1 MSNDN
6 SDDSIDFDIED
17 IFEEEVVQ
25 EIEIEEFEL
34 DEILPDSIEDD
45 EDESVSTVTLS
56 SKPLSD
62 ESLSSELEQSEP
74 SSSDS
79 VSHEPDS
86 VKSTPSESLPS
97 DSVSKESKS
106 GKSVPSET
114 SSSDSGSDEPES
126 DKSTSSKSSSNG
138 SEADEPES
146 VKSTPSK
153 SSSNDSDADEPDSVK
168 STPNESLS
176 SDSVSNE
183 TRSGKSVPS
192 ETSSSDSDSDESK
205 SVKSTP
211 SESSSTDSVS
221 DEPSSLKST
230 TSKLSSNGSVA
241 DESNPR
247 KSRATEPA
255 SSRAKDS
262 EPAFSESTSNELKT
276 NKPTPI
282 ESEQNQSREE
292 MVVMEP
298 ETSNQDSK
306 TVTVESEPFVEV
318 TEISE
323 SVAATE
329 ETKAEVERRIM
340 SASRELDSLVRDVVQ
355 QDSNSLAATELD
367 IMQAKNYLSM
377 HKLRQA
383 KNSVKRA
390 EEALVNLEED
400 VLYLRRSIAML
411 HRLLKEKK
419 IDRIEAEN
427 ILLGLRK
434 ATSAAEIGDVGQ
446 AATEIE
452 FLVDDLIGGNTST
465 LNPFFFRHFWLG
477 VDTRWPAGGDTGVL
491 LVRLIND
498 GPIAMPAMR
507 LSPPVPEGWS
517 SIPTTVDLPIIAPG
531 GNLPLRFDIKS
542 EGRYGADEIPL
553 SRKLA
558 VSTGYEMRSGEIM
571 VTIRA
576 QNRSMEPL
584 SDVILSP
591 WLPPGYTTA
600 KVPFVERLS
609 PDEVAIIRMPLTID
623 MGTGGR
629 S

>member
-1 MSNDN
+1 MSEEKSEDGINFDL
-6 SDDSIDFDIED
+6 DDILDEEVVEEIQIED
-17 IFEEEVVQ
+17 IEMENESSDGDSMGEEDGSGVSFQDQVREYMMGLEDETFEQPPAQVEEEPVETPQPELQ
-25 EIEIEEFEL
+25 EAPEEI
-34 DEILPDSIEDD
+34 I
-45 EDESVSTVTLS
+45 
-56 SKPLSD
+56 
-62 ESLSSELEQSEP
+62 
-74 SSSDS
+74 
-79 VSHEPDS
+79 
-86 VKSTPSESLPS
+86 
-97 DSVSKESKS
+97 
-106 GKSVPSET
+106 
-114 SSSDSGSDEPES
+114 
-126 DKSTSSKSSSNG
+126 
-138 SEADEPES
+138 
-146 VKSTPSK
+146 
-153 SSSNDSDADEPDSVK
+153 
-168 STPNESLS
+168 
-176 SDSVSNE
+176 
-183 TRSGKSVPS
+183 
-192 ETSSSDSDSDESK
+192 
-205 SVKSTP
+205 
-211 SESSSTDSVS
+211 
-221 DEPSSLKST
+221 
-230 TSKLSSNGSVA
+230 
-241 DESNPR
+241 
-247 KSRATEPA
+247 
-255 SSRAKDS
+255 
-262 EPAFSESTSNELKT
+262 ESTAVS
-276 NKPTPI
+276 
-282 ESEQNQSREE
+282 
-292 MVVMEP
+292 
-298 ETSNQDSK
+298 
-306 TVTVESEPFVEV
+306 
-318 TEISE
+318 
-323 SVAATE
+323 AATI
-329 ETKAEVERRIM
+329 TEVENRIM
-340 SASRELDSLVRDVVQ
+340 SATRDLDSLVQGVVQ
-355 QDSNSLAATELD
+355 QDSNSLAATEID
-367 IMQAKNYLSM
+367 IMEAKKYLTM
-377 HKLRQA
+377 HKLKRA
-383 KNSVKRA
+383 KLSVKKA
-390 EEALVNLEED
+390 EKALVTLEED

-507 LSPPVPEGWS
+507 LSPPVPEGWL
-517 SIPTTVDLPIIAPG
+517 SIPSSVDLPIIAPG

-584 SDVILSP
+584 TDIILSP

-609 PDEVAIIRMPLTID
+609 PDEVAVIRMPLTID

>member
-1 MSNDN
+1 MSEEKSEDGINFDL
-6 SDDSIDFDIED
+6 DDILDEEVVEEIQIED
-17 IFEEEVVQ
+17 IEMENESSDGDSMGEEDGSGVSFQDQVREYMMG
-25 EIEIEEFEL
+25 L
-34 DEILPDSIEDD
+34 
-45 EDESVSTVTLS
+45 EDETFEQPPAQVEE
-56 SKPLSD
+56 KP
-62 ESLSSELEQSEP
+62 EETPQPELQEA
-74 SSSDS
+74 
-79 VSHEPDS
+79 
-86 VKSTPSESLPS
+86 
-97 DSVSKESKS
+97 
-106 GKSVPSET
+106 
-114 SSSDSGSDEPES
+114 PE
-126 DKSTSSKSSSNG
+126 
-138 SEADEPES
+138 EII
-146 VKSTPSK
+146 
-153 SSSNDSDADEPDSVK
+153 
-168 STPNESLS
+168 
-176 SDSVSNE
+176 
-183 TRSGKSVPS
+183 
-192 ETSSSDSDSDESK
+192 
-205 SVKSTP
+205 
-211 SESSSTDSVS
+211 
-221 DEPSSLKST
+221 
-230 TSKLSSNGSVA
+230 
-241 DESNPR
+241 
-247 KSRATEPA
+247 
-255 SSRAKDS
+255 
-262 EPAFSESTSNELKT
+262 ESTAVS
-276 NKPTPI
+276 
-282 ESEQNQSREE
+282 
-292 MVVMEP
+292 
-298 ETSNQDSK
+298 
-306 TVTVESEPFVEV
+306 
-318 TEISE
+318 
-323 SVAATE
+323 AATI
-329 ETKAEVERRIM
+329 TEVENRIM
-340 SASRELDSLVRDVVQ
+340 SATRDLDSLVQGVVQ
-355 QDSNSLAATELD
+355 QDSNSLAATEID
-367 IMQAKNYLSM
+367 IMEAKKYLTM
-377 HKLRQA
+377 HKLKRA
-383 KNSVKRA
+383 KLSVKKA
-390 EEALVNLEED
+390 EKALVTLEED

-507 LSPPVPEGWS
+507 LSPPVPEGWL
-517 SIPTTVDLPIIAPG
+517 SIPSSVDLPIIAPG

-584 SDVILSP
+584 TDIILSP

-609 PDEVAIIRMPLTID
+609 PDEVAVIRMPLTID

>member
-1 MSNDN
+1 MSEEKSEDGINFDL
-6 SDDSIDFDIED
+6 DDILDEEVVEEIQIED
-17 IFEEEVVQ
+17 IEMENESSDGDSMGEEDGSGVSFQDQVREYMMG
-25 EIEIEEFEL
+25 L
-34 DEILPDSIEDD
+34 
-45 EDESVSTVTLS
+45 EDETFEQPPAQVEE
-56 SKPLSD
+56 K
-62 ESLSSELEQSEP
+62 LEE
-74 SSSDS
+74 
-79 VSHEPDS
+79 
-86 VKSTPSESLPS
+86 TPQ
-97 DSVSKESKS
+97 
-106 GKSVPSET
+106 
-114 SSSDSGSDEPES
+114 PEQQ
-126 DKSTSSKSSSNG
+126 
-138 SEADEPES
+138 EAPE
-146 VKSTPSK
+146 
-153 SSSNDSDADEPDSVK
+153 EII
-168 STPNESLS
+168 
-176 SDSVSNE
+176 
-183 TRSGKSVPS
+183 
-192 ETSSSDSDSDESK
+192 
-205 SVKSTP
+205 
-211 SESSSTDSVS
+211 
-221 DEPSSLKST
+221 
-230 TSKLSSNGSVA
+230 
-241 DESNPR
+241 
-247 KSRATEPA
+247 
-255 SSRAKDS
+255 
-262 EPAFSESTSNELKT
+262 ESTAVS
-276 NKPTPI
+276 
-282 ESEQNQSREE
+282 
-292 MVVMEP
+292 
-298 ETSNQDSK
+298 
-306 TVTVESEPFVEV
+306 
-318 TEISE
+318 
-323 SVAATE
+323 AATI
-329 ETKAEVERRIM
+329 TEVENRIM
-340 SASRELDSLVRDVVQ
+340 SATRDLDSLVQGVVQ
-355 QDSNSLAATELD
+355 QDSNSLAATEID
-367 IMQAKNYLSM
+367 IMEAKKYLTM
-377 HKLRQA
+377 HKLKRA
-383 KNSVKRA
+383 KLSVKKA
-390 EEALVNLEED
+390 EKALVTLEED

-507 LSPPVPEGWS
+507 LSPPVPEGWL
-517 SIPTTVDLPIIAPG
+517 SIPSSVDLPIIAPG

-584 SDVILSP
+584 TDIILSP

-609 PDEVAIIRMPLTID
+609 PDEVAVIRMPLTID

>member
-1 MSNDN
+1 MSEEKSEDGINFDLNDIL
-6 SDDSIDFDIED
+6 DEEVVEEIQIED
-17 IFEEEVVQ
+17 IEMENESSDVNTLGEEGTGVSFQDQVREYMMG
-25 EIEIEEFEL
+25 L
-34 DEILPDSIEDD
+34 
-45 EDESVSTVTLS
+45 EDETFEQPPTQAEQE
-56 SKPLSD
+56 P
-62 ESLSSELEQSEP
+62 EETPQSE
-74 SSSDS
+74 
-79 VSHEPDS
+79 VHEA
-86 VKSTPSESLPS
+86 
-97 DSVSKESKS
+97 
-106 GKSVPSET
+106 
-114 SSSDSGSDEPES
+114 PE
-126 DKSTSSKSSSNG
+126 
-138 SEADEPES
+138 EII
-146 VKSTPSK
+146 
-153 SSSNDSDADEPDSVK
+153 
-168 STPNESLS
+168 
-176 SDSVSNE
+176 
-183 TRSGKSVPS
+183 
-192 ETSSSDSDSDESK
+192 
-205 SVKSTP
+205 
-211 SESSSTDSVS
+211 
-221 DEPSSLKST
+221 
-230 TSKLSSNGSVA
+230 
-241 DESNPR
+241 
-247 KSRATEPA
+247 
-255 SSRAKDS
+255 
-262 EPAFSESTSNELKT
+262 ESTAVS
-276 NKPTPI
+276 
-282 ESEQNQSREE
+282 
-292 MVVMEP
+292 
-298 ETSNQDSK
+298 
-306 TVTVESEPFVEV
+306 
-318 TEISE
+318 
-323 SVAATE
+323 AATI
-329 ETKAEVERRIM
+329 TEVENRIM
-340 SASRELDSLVRDVVQ
+340 SATRDLDSLVQGVVQ
-355 QDSNSLAATELD
+355 QDSNSLAATEID
-367 IMQAKNYLSM
+367 IMEAKKYLTM
-377 HKLRQA
+377 HKLKRA
-383 KNSVKRA
+383 KLSVKKA
-390 EEALVNLEED
+390 EKALVTLEED

-507 LSPPVPEGWS
+507 LSPPVPEGWL
-517 SIPTTVDLPIIAPG
+517 SIPSSVDLPIIAPG

-584 SDVILSP
+584 TDIILSP

-609 PDEVAIIRMPLTID
+609 PDEVAVIRMPLTID

>member
-1 MSNDN
+1 MSEEK
-6 SDDSIDFDIED
+6 SDDGINFDLDDILDEEVVEEIQIED
-17 IFEEEVVQ
+17 IEMENEPTNADDAADNLKDQDEEEGSGVSFQDQVR
-25 EIEIEEFEL
+25 EYMMGL
-34 DEILPDSIEDD
+34 
-45 EDESVSTVTLS
+45 EDETFVQPPAPV
-56 SKPLSD
+56 
-62 ESLSSELEQSEP
+62 EEEAE
-74 SSSDS
+74 
-79 VSHEPDS
+79 E
-86 VKSTPSESLPS
+86 TPQPE
-97 DSVSKESKS
+97 E
-106 GKSVPSET
+106 VPE
-114 SSSDSGSDEPES
+114 EII
-126 DKSTSSKSSSNG
+126 
-138 SEADEPES
+138 
-146 VKSTPSK
+146 
-153 SSSNDSDADEPDSVK
+153 
-168 STPNESLS
+168 
-176 SDSVSNE
+176 
-183 TRSGKSVPS
+183 
-192 ETSSSDSDSDESK
+192 
-205 SVKSTP
+205 
-211 SESSSTDSVS
+211 
-221 DEPSSLKST
+221 
-230 TSKLSSNGSVA
+230 
-241 DESNPR
+241 
-247 KSRATEPA
+247 
-255 SSRAKDS
+255 
-262 EPAFSESTSNELKT
+262 EST
-276 NKPTPI
+276 
-282 ESEQNQSREE
+282 
-292 MVVMEP
+292 
-298 ETSNQDSK
+298 
-306 TVTVESEPFVEV
+306 EV
-318 TEISE
+318 SP
-323 SVAATE
+323 ATI
-329 ETKAEVERRIM
+329 TEVENRIM
-340 SASRELDSLVRDVVQ
+340 SASRDLDSLVQGVVQ
-355 QDSNSLAATELD
+355 QDSNSLAATEID
-367 IMQAKNYLSM
+367 IMEAKKYLTM
-377 HKLRQA
+377 HKLKRA
-383 KNSVKRA
+383 KFSVKKA
-390 EEALVNLEED
+390 EKALVTLEED

-517 SIPTTVDLPIIAPG
+517 SIPSSVDLPIIAPG

-584 SDVILSP
+584 TDIILSP

-609 PDEVAIIRMPLTID
+609 PDEVAVIRMPLTID

>member
-1 MSNDN
+1 MSEEKSEDGINFDL
-6 SDDSIDFDIED
+6 DDILDEEVVEEIQIED
-17 IFEEEVVQ
+17 IEMENESSDVDSTGEEEGSGVSFQDQVREYMMGLEDETFEQPPAQIEEEPEETPQPEVQ
-25 EIEIEEFEL
+25 EAPEEIIE
-34 DEILPDSIEDD
+34 
-45 EDESVSTVTLS
+45 STAV
-56 SKPLSD
+56 
-62 ESLSSELEQSEP
+62 
-74 SSSDS
+74 
-79 VSHEPDS
+79 
-86 VKSTPSESLPS
+86 
-97 DSVSKESKS
+97 
-106 GKSVPSET
+106 
-114 SSSDSGSDEPES
+114 
-126 DKSTSSKSSSNG
+126 
-138 SEADEPES
+138 SEA
-146 VKSTPSK
+146 TI
-153 SSSNDSDADEPDSVK
+153 
-168 STPNESLS
+168 T
-176 SDSVSNE
+176 
-183 TRSGKSVPS
+183 
-192 ETSSSDSDSDESK
+192 
-205 SVKSTP
+205 
-211 SESSSTDSVS
+211 
-221 DEPSSLKST
+221 
-230 TSKLSSNGSVA
+230 
-241 DESNPR
+241 
-247 KSRATEPA
+247 
-255 SSRAKDS
+255 
-262 EPAFSESTSNELKT
+262 
-276 NKPTPI
+276 
-282 ESEQNQSREE
+282 
-292 MVVMEP
+292 
-298 ETSNQDSK
+298 
-306 TVTVESEPFVEV
+306 
-318 TEISE
+318 
-323 SVAATE
+323 
-329 ETKAEVERRIM
+329 EVENRIM
-340 SASRELDSLVRDVVQ
+340 SATRDLDSLVQGVVQ
-355 QDSNSLAATELD
+355 QDSNSLAATEID
-367 IMQAKNYLSM
+367 IMEAKKYLTM
-377 HKLRQA
+377 HKLKRA
-383 KNSVKRA
+383 KLSVKKA
-390 EEALVNLEED
+390 EKALVTLEED

-507 LSPPVPEGWS
+507 LSPPVPEGWL
-517 SIPTTVDLPIIAPG
+517 SIPSSVDLPIIAPG

-584 SDVILSP
+584 TDIILSP

-609 PDEVAIIRMPLTID
+609 PDEVAVIRMPLTID

>member
-1 MSNDN
+1 MSEEK
-6 SDDSIDFDIED
+6 SDDGINFDLDDILDEEVVEEIQIED
-17 IFEEEVVQ
+17 IEM
-25 EIEIEEFEL
+25 
-34 DEILPDSIEDD
+34 
-45 EDESVSTVTLS
+45 EDEST
-56 SKPLSD
+56 
-62 ESLSSELEQSEP
+62 
-74 SSSDS
+74 
-79 VSHEPDS
+79 
-86 VKSTPSESLPS
+86 
-97 DSVSKESKS
+97 
-106 GKSVPSET
+106 
-114 SSSDSGSDEPES
+114 
-126 DKSTSSKSSSNG
+126 
-138 SEADEPES
+138 
-146 VKSTPSK
+146 
-153 SSSNDSDADEPDSVK
+153 DADDNGEEQGSG
-168 STPNESLS
+168 
-176 SDSVSNE
+176 VSFQDQVREYMAGLEDE
-183 TRSGKSVPS
+183 TFEQP
-192 ETSSSDSDSDESK
+192 
-205 SVKSTP
+205 
-211 SESSSTDSVS
+211 
-221 DEPSSLKST
+221 
-230 TSKLSSNGSVA
+230 
-241 DESNPR
+241 
-247 KSRATEPA
+247 PA
-255 SSRAKDS
+255 
-262 EPAFSESTSNELKT
+262 
-276 NKPTPI
+276 
-282 ESEQNQSREE
+282 QVEE
-292 MVVMEP
+292 K
-298 ETSNQDSK
+298 Q
-306 TVTVESEPFVEV
+306 EV
-318 TEISE
+318 TEEPEVQDAPEEIIEASQP
-323 SVAATE
+323 SPATI
-329 ETKAEVERRIM
+329 TEVENRIL
-340 SASRELDSLVRDVVQ
+340 SASRDLDSLVQGVVQ
-355 QDSNSLAATELD
+355 QDSNSLAATEID
-367 IMQAKNYLSM
+367 IMEAKKYLTM
-377 HKLRQA
+377 HKLKRA
-383 KNSVKRA
+383 KLSVKKA
-390 EEALVNLEED
+390 EKALFTLEED

-507 LSPPVPEGWS
+507 LSPPVPDGWL
-517 SIPTTVDLPIIAPG
+517 SIPSSVDLPIIAPG

-584 SDVILSP
+584 TDIILSP

-609 PDEVAIIRMPLTID
+609 PDEVAVIRMPLAID

>member
-1 MSNDN
+1 MSEEKSEDGINFDL
-6 SDDSIDFDIED
+6 DDILDEEVVEEIQIED
-17 IFEEEVVQ
+17 IEMENESSDGDSMGEEDGSGVSFQDQVREYMMG
-25 EIEIEEFEL
+25 L
-34 DEILPDSIEDD
+34 
-45 EDESVSTVTLS
+45 EDETFEQPPAQVGE
-56 SKPLSD
+56 K
-62 ESLSSELEQSEP
+62 LEE
-74 SSSDS
+74 
-79 VSHEPDS
+79 
-86 VKSTPSESLPS
+86 TPQ
-97 DSVSKESKS
+97 
-106 GKSVPSET
+106 
-114 SSSDSGSDEPES
+114 PEQQ
-126 DKSTSSKSSSNG
+126 
-138 SEADEPES
+138 EAPE
-146 VKSTPSK
+146 
-153 SSSNDSDADEPDSVK
+153 EII
-168 STPNESLS
+168 
-176 SDSVSNE
+176 
-183 TRSGKSVPS
+183 
-192 ETSSSDSDSDESK
+192 
-205 SVKSTP
+205 
-211 SESSSTDSVS
+211 
-221 DEPSSLKST
+221 
-230 TSKLSSNGSVA
+230 
-241 DESNPR
+241 
-247 KSRATEPA
+247 
-255 SSRAKDS
+255 
-262 EPAFSESTSNELKT
+262 ESTAVS
-276 NKPTPI
+276 
-282 ESEQNQSREE
+282 
-292 MVVMEP
+292 
-298 ETSNQDSK
+298 
-306 TVTVESEPFVEV
+306 
-318 TEISE
+318 
-323 SVAATE
+323 AATI
-329 ETKAEVERRIM
+329 TEVENRIM
-340 SASRELDSLVRDVVQ
+340 SATRDLDSLVQGVVQ
-355 QDSNSLAATELD
+355 QDSNSLAATEID
-367 IMQAKNYLSM
+367 IMEAKKYLTM
-377 HKLRQA
+377 HKLKRA
-383 KNSVKRA
+383 KLSVKKA
-390 EEALVNLEED
+390 EKALVTLEED

-507 LSPPVPEGWS
+507 LSPPVPEGWL
-517 SIPTTVDLPIIAPG
+517 SIPSSVDLPIIAPG

-584 SDVILSP
+584 TDIILSP

-609 PDEVAIIRMPLTID
+609 PDEVAVIRMPLTID